1 MSSLAPSTSPDTAS
15 ARLPGAVVIA
25 AIRRVLLWS
34 LIVAFVYPVFMTA
47 SKGICPGGVDASG
60 GFIDSAGR
68 PVDEAPQCIQLTL
81 APSPLVYVAI
91 AVIVLLALGRV
102 MKAADE
108 RAALRTLE
116 WTLRGVGLLV
126 VVAIIVSHV
135 WFALIPLE
143 QFTGDSWTVF
153 SPFPFGAID
162 VEVTPMITS

>member
-1 MSSLAPSTSPDTAS
+1 MSLAPSNSPDTAS
-15 ARLPGAVVIA
+15 AALPGAVVIA

-34 LIVAFVYPVFMTA
+34 LITAFLYPVFMSAGKAT
-47 SKGICPGGVDASG
+47 CPGGFDGNG
-60 GFIDSAGR
+60 GFIDSAGL

-81 APSPLVYVAI
+81 APSPLVYIAI

-102 MKAADE
+102 MRAADE
-108 RAALRTLE
+108 RTALRTLE
-116 WTLRGVGLLV
+116 WAQYGVGLLV

-162 VEVTPMITS
+162 VEVTPMTTS